1 MKLKK
6 KIAIAFSVAF
16 LLCLPASVLAR
27 DYQYSDGYISIDMGD
42 TNYAS
47 GKSTYYTA
55 YACRSRM
62 SHSKITAGKHSQT
75 RSGYQNSYAVLE
87 EVERDDNHEHT
98 YWNDN

>member
-6 KIAIAFSVAF
+6 KIAIAFSIAF

-27 DYQYSDGYISIDMGD
+27 DYHYSDGYISIDMGD

-55 YACRSRM
+55 YACR
-62 SHSKITAGKHSQT
+62 
-75 RSGYQNSYAVLE
+75 
-87 EVERDDNHEHT
+87 
-98 YWNDN
+98 